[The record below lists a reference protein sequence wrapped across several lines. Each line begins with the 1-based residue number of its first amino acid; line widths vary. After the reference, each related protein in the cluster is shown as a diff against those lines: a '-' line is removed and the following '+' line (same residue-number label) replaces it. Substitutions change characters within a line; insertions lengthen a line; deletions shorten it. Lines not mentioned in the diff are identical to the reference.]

1 MKDHSALPV
10 ALGILVKVLDP
21 AGVEGAASSDDAV
34 DLVALVDE
42 ELGQVAA
49 VLTGDAGDEG
59 NFTTSATTFQRH
71 FR

>member
-49 VLTGDAGDEG
+49 VLSGDAGDEG
-59 NFTTSATTFQRH
+59 HFTTSATTFQRH